1 MWIAG
6 QVCLENRVCFSH
18 PGLVWPPCAVS
29 HAQPWWIC
37 SEGHLMGGHGKAG
50 SFKNYNEIIQL
61 HLLRKED
68 RSAMNAGG
76 PEKRTSNNKHCF
88 RSLQILL
95 LLLPSLRNQYQI
107 KPFQSSCKSLI
118 SFCQNIPR
126 REKPI
131 LSSLFSKGIVEDE
144 QLQMSTVTHLC
155 PFWYAFFFF

>member
-1 MWIAG
+1 
-6 QVCLENRVCFSH
+6 
-18 PGLVWPPCAVS
+18 
-29 HAQPWWIC
+29 
-37 SEGHLMGGHGKAG
+37 
-50 SFKNYNEIIQL
+50 
-61 HLLRKED
+61 
-68 RSAMNAGG
+68 MNPGG

-95 LLLPSLRNQYQI
+95 PLLPSLRNQYQI

-131 LSSLFSKGIVEDE
+131 LSSLFSKGIVE

-155 PFWYAFFFF
+155 PFWYAVFFSLIFLCSKILSNLLHQKRKRPSRKRPTTRKRNKTPHVLLYNYTLTCFRVQAF

>member
-1 MWIAG
+1 
-6 QVCLENRVCFSH
+6 
-18 PGLVWPPCAVS
+18 
-29 HAQPWWIC
+29 
-37 SEGHLMGGHGKAG
+37 
-50 SFKNYNEIIQL
+50 
-61 HLLRKED
+61 
-68 RSAMNAGG
+68 MNPGG

-95 LLLPSLRNQYQI
+95 PLLPSLRNQYQI

-131 LSSLFSKGIVEDE
+131 LSSLFSKGIVE

-155 PFWYAFFFF
+155 SFWYAVFFSLIFLCSKILSNLLHQKRKRPSRKRPTTRKRNKTPHVLLYNYTLTCFRVQAF

>member
-1 MWIAG
+1 
-6 QVCLENRVCFSH
+6 
-18 PGLVWPPCAVS
+18 
-29 HAQPWWIC
+29 
-37 SEGHLMGGHGKAG
+37 
-50 SFKNYNEIIQL
+50 
-61 HLLRKED
+61 
-68 RSAMNAGG
+68 MNAGG

-155 PFWYAFFFF
+155 PFWYAFFFFSLIFLCNKILSNLLHQKRKRPSSLPWSTRKRNKTPHTLLYNYTLTCFRVQAF